1 MTLSSEQ
8 CDAIVT
14 EAAPHLD
21 PTTTV
26 ASSCRAWRVPRA
38 SITAST
44 ILALGVDTLDAQ
56 VVRYGPG
63 GGYTWHTD
71 GPRRD
76 RAMVVQLSDPDD
88 YLGGELQF
96 WDEGRLVTASS
107 ERGSITKF
115 PSSTQHQACEVL
127 EGERWAL
134 AIWTAPQSPRR
145 AS

>member
-1 MTLSSEQ
+1 MSLSYEQ
-8 CDAIVT
+8 CDAVIA
-14 EAAPHLD
+14 EAAPHID

-26 ASSCRAWRVPRA
+26 ASSCKAWRVPRA
-38 SITAST
+38 SITASI

-71 GPRRD
+71 GAHRD

-88 YLGGELQF
+88 YLGGELEF
-96 WDEGRLVTASS
+96 WDEGRLVAASR
-107 ERGSITKF
+107 ERGLIAEF
-115 PSSTQHQACEVL
+115 PASTQHRAGEVI